1 MTGAALSC
9 ARTCGV
15 SWMRCACAI
24 GWPEA
29 SACCGTTTVATLR
42 LTYVTF
48 VTLVVL

>member
-1 MTGAALSC
+1 MGAVLSW

-15 SWMRCACAI
+15 SWTRCAWVI

-29 SACCGTTTVATLR
+29 KVRCGTTTVATLR